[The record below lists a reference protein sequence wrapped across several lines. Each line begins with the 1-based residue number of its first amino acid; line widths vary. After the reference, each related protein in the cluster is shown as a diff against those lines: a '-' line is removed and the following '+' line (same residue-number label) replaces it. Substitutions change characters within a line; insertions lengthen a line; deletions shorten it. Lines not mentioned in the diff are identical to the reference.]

1 MAMLS
6 LTSPKPTNPFLQTHH
21 HHLLQHHR
29 HRHHQKMKSP
39 RPISATKIP
48 SSPPPP
54 SPLGEL
60 YQPFRP
66 PPSPLPQKYRSLG
79 PAERIDILRNRLGR
93 WHEYAPLITALAHDG
108 FTPPSIE
115 EVTGISSVEQNR
127 LIVAAQ
133 VRDSLLSSSFDPDL
147 IAFFDAGG
155 GADLL
160 YELRFLNAAQRAA
173 AAHRVVEQRFDPKA
187 AQELARAV
195 KDFPRRRGDDGWTC
209 FSAAHPGDCLA
220 YTHFRL
226 SREALSAGDR
236 IAALER
242 AMETAETEGAKKR
255 IEEEMEKAA
264 GGGREGIERGEEV
277 GRVTVPVVRLM
288 YGEVAEATSVV
299 LLPVCRAGE
308 GVAAAPGVAD
318 RGRREVAEEAGF
330 YLVSEGE
337 KGELGVVRGDKLVEK
352 GVKEA
357 LGTVVLVV
365 RPPKEEE
372 DDQLADEDWE

>member
-1 MAMLS
+1 
-6 LTSPKPTNPFLQTHH
+6 
-21 HHLLQHHR
+21 
-29 HRHHQKMKSP
+29 MKSA

-54 SPLGEL
+54 SPPGEL

-79 PAERIDILRNRLGR
+79 PAERIDILRNRLGL
-93 WHEYAPLITALAHDG
+93 WHEYAPLITTLANDG

-115 EVTGISSVEQNR
+115 EVTGISGVEQNR
-127 LIVAAQ
+127 LVVAVQ

-147 IAFFDAGG
+147 LAFFDAGG

-160 YELRFLNAAQRAA
+160 YELRFLNAAQRVAA
-173 AAHRVVEQRFDPKA
+173 AQCVVEQRFDQKA

-195 KDFPRRRGDDGWTC
+195 KDFPRRRGDDGWAC
-209 FSAAHPGDCLA
+209 FSTARPGDCLA

-242 AMETAETEGAKKR
+242 AMEAAETEGAKKR

-264 GGGREGIERGEEV
+264 SGRREGIEGGEGAE
-277 GRVTVPVVRLM
+277 RVTVPVVRLM

-308 GVAAAPGVAD
+308 GAEGVGGISYWR
-318 RGRREVAEEAGF
+318 RG
-330 YLVSEGE
+330 
-337 KGELGVVRGDKLVEK
+337 
-352 GVKEA
+352 
-357 LGTVVLVV
+357 
-365 RPPKEEE
+365 
-372 DDQLADEDWE
+372 